1 MPRHRRHLAT
11 EPTRRTPVIRAGRR
25 RYVQHSADLAAAMG
39 ISLGTFRNRR
49 PYAADG
55 FPPAISAPDARVML
69 WDSRQTEAHLT
80 GRPVPELPQDDSEDD
95 LLDRSEAAALLGV
108 TPKTWDSYKTDPHL
122 APHLTKVKGV
132 EHCPRG
138 AVQTF
143 RESRALAGR
152 PKGSRDRIPRDEIL
166 PRVGELLDADAA
178 LTSAAV
184 QQHLGVSAAT
194 ATRALTRL
202 RAERLTDLLL
212 TNPALTPADA
222 AGRLG
227 YPANVQRAVLTAA
240 ATELRARRI
249 RPYLQDV
256 ADALAEAGLADR
268 QDVRVQRVGPD
279 PQKLAAAV
287 TLTEPGIGA
296 LVWDEGAGWR
306 TAASRRNPIGK
317 TPGCPPEG
325 DKIHYLGDDPHLAP
339 ADLLKQLEPSIR
351 TTGLSF

>member
-1 MPRHRRHLAT
+1 M
-11 EPTRRTPVIRAGRR
+11 IRAGRR

-69 WDSRQTEAHLT
+69 WDSRQTEAHLA
-80 GRPVPELPQDDSEDD
+80 GRSVPELPQDDSEDD

-108 TPKTWDSYKTDPHL
+108 TPKTWDTYKTDPHL

-138 AVQTF
+138 PVQTF
-143 RESRALAGR
+143 RESRSLAGR

-166 PRVGELLDADAA
+166 PRVGELLDAEPA

-194 ATRALTRL
+194 AARALTRL
-202 RAERLTDLLL
+202 RAERLADLLL
-212 TNPALTPADA
+212 TDPALTPADA

-227 YPANVQRAVLTAA
+227 YPAAVQRAA

-256 ADALAEAGLADR
+256 ADALADAGLADR
-268 QDVRVQRVGPD
+268 QDVRVHRLGPD
-279 PQKLAAAV
+279 PQTLAATV
-287 TLTEPGIGA
+287 KLTGTAAPA
-296 LVWDEGAGWR
+296 LVWDEGVGWR
-306 TAASRRNPIGK
+306 TAADRRHPIGK
-317 TPGCPPEG
+317 TPGRPPEG
-325 DKIHYLGDDPHLAP
+325 DGIHYLGDDPHPAP
-339 ADLLKQLEPSIR
+339 ADLLEQLERSTR
-351 TTGLSF
+351 TPGVVSS